1 MMLAEIRVALFLRAV
16 TSFFVSNEQEV
27 AVIACEDLKVAR
39 EAHTRRNVCDTFL
52 QITLITL
59 TISESLVPRYKTKH
73 VGNLS
78 SLYNGECRWKS

>member
-1 MMLAEIRVALFLRAV
+1 MLAKIRVALFLRAV

-39 EAHTRRNVCDTFL
+39 EAHTRRNIRLGVI

-78 SLYNGECRWKS
+78 SLHNGGCKWKS